1 MIEEIETFI
10 NIKDY
15 DAMLNWAF
23 EHDRDDAT
31 QEEFEYVV
39 KCYELCMNQ
48 GYGVA
53 ANNIGAM
60 YYNGRYFKQDIFK
73 AIEYY
78 EAACSMMDQL
88 AFSNLGYCYYYGGD
102 GLDIDYKKAYEVFD
116 EGALLFDDSNCLYK
130 LGDMYRYGYYV
141 SKDYIKAF
149 RLYIRALGCLRE
161 NDERD
166 NEITA
171 DIRMRLGECF
181 LEGIGTERDVVE
193 ALFNLN
199 LAISIFY
206 KYRDNKYIPEDIA
219 RCKELI
225 EKAEAILDGKP
236 DVSFKS

>member
-1 MIEEIETFI
+1 MRV
-10 NIKDY
+10 
-15 DAMLNWAF
+15 
-23 EHDRDDAT
+23 H
-31 QEEFEYVV
+31 
-39 KCYELCMNQ
+39 
-48 GYGVA
+48 
-53 ANNIGAM
+53 
-60 YYNGRYFKQDIFK
+60 
-73 AIEYY
+73 
-78 EAACSMMDQL
+78 
-88 AFSNLGYCYYYGGD
+88 
-102 GLDIDYKKAYEVFD
+102 
-116 EGALLFDDSNCLYK
+116 
-130 LGDMYRYGYYV
+130 GYYV
-141 SKDYIKAF
+141 SEDYIKAF

-236 DVSFKS
+236 DVSFRS

>member
-1 MIEEIETFI
+1 MVRIFRSVGQNSSDT
-10 NIKDY
+10 
-15 DAMLNWAF
+15 
-23 EHDRDDAT
+23 
-31 QEEFEYVV
+31 VV
-39 KCYELCMNQ
+39 K
-48 GYGVA
+48 
-53 ANNIGAM
+53 IGR
-60 YYNGRYFKQDIFK
+60 NKH
-73 AIEYY
+73 
-78 EAACSMMDQL
+78 
-88 AFSNLGYCYYYGGD
+88 
-102 GLDIDYKKAYEVFD
+102 
-116 EGALLFDDSNCLYK
+116 
-130 LGDMYRYGYYV
+130 
-141 SKDYIKAF
+141 
-149 RLYIRALGCLRE
+149 LGCLRE